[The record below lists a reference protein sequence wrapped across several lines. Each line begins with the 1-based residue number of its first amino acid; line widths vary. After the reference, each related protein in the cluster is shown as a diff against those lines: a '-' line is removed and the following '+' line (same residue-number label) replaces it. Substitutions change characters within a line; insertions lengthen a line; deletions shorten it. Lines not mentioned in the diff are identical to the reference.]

1 MKDTVASKVD
11 ASQPEAVHKNDT
23 SRAGRLLRLI
33 GAAVDPRAWAHLV
46 KIVNYYNYTHV
57 AQVRQMTVGHDTR
70 ISPTAGFSNARNIH
84 LHDRA
89 RISAGAQ
96 LWAGNGTAQIVVGR
110 DTLIGPN
117 VMVVASNYR
126 FNDGSPI
133 NNQAMDEADIIIGDD
148 VWLGTGA
155 VVLSGARIGDGAI
168 IGAGVTVRGDIPPRT
183 VLSAAP
189 PVPIGL
195 RTDPNAAAPTSQVP
209 SPAPSQATPLTATPH
224 DITAL
229 ILKQL
234 PSLEPADL
242 DRPLDASGIDS
253 FDLISLRTA
262 IEAAYNTHLP
272 DAQWSGIETLADIAA
287 LPTLGPT
294 IPNALRAEA
303 PPAVEATAPTPTMS
317 TAARSKTGLRRDY
330 LVNMPQMA
338 LSGLSENWLFKELGD
353 VHWDMVTHFLETPSA
368 GITDDL
374 GDRLYATFTRIT
386 LEIEPSLRTVRENDT
401 LRVDAD
407 LSRFGAS
414 FFFGDH
420 ALASGDTRG
429 TARTMSTFAKYGERG
444 KNTSLMKGTPALPD
458 PGALPSLETFPEF
471 GTTYRARRGE
481 DPADV
486 IWECDYEILPSH
498 DINGV
503 GLLYFAAYPTIMDL
517 CIERHEAEHG
527 IGKGFLAAHS
537 TTRKDIC
544 YFANSEPT
552 ETLVFRL
559 HARDEAD
566 GLVHHRASL
575 ARKSDGVRMSEV
587 YSTKRKL

>member
-1 MKDTVASKVD
+1 MKDTVASKLD
-11 ASQPEAVHKNDT
+11 ASPPQAVHKQDS
-23 SRAGRLLRLI
+23 SRVGRLLRLI

-57 AQVRQMTVGHDTR
+57 AQVRQMTVGQDTR
-70 ISPTAGFSNARNIH
+70 ISPTAGFSNAHNIT

-133 NNQAMDEADIIIGDD
+133 NDQAMDEADILIGDD

-155 VVLSGARIGDGAI
+155 VVLSGAHIGDGAI

-183 VLSAAP
+183 VLSAAA

-195 RTDPNAAAPTSQVP
+195 RTNPNARIPETAPKTPP
-209 SPAPSQATPLTATPH
+209 SRTPPH

-229 ILKQL
+229 ILAQL
-234 PSLEPADL
+234 PSLDAADL
-242 DRPLDASGIDS
+242 SRPLDASGIDS

-262 IEAAYNTHLP
+262 IEAAYDIHLP
-272 DAQWSGIETLADIAA
+272 DAQWSEIETLADIATLPA
-287 LPTLGPT
+287 LGAPIT
-294 IPNALRAEA
+294 NAHRAEA
-303 PPAVEATAPTPTMS
+303 PPAVEPTTPTATMT
-317 TAARSKTGLRRDY
+317 TAARSKSNLRRDY

-386 LEIEPSLRTVRENDT
+386 LNMDPSLRTVRENDT
-401 LRVDAD
+401 LRVDAE

-481 DPADV
+481 DAADV
-486 IWECDYEILPSH
+486 IWDCDYEILPSH

-517 CIERHEAEHG
+517 CIERYEAEHG
-527 IGKGFLAAHS
+527 AGKGFLAAHS
-537 TTRKDIC
+537 TTAKDIC

-559 HARDEAD
+559 HARDEGD